1 MPLSP
6 TDNPQY
12 NRLMGSLR
20 HRRRTKNYLTGIVAW
35 LIVIMLLFACL
46 LIYMATSEGVI
57 PLYCCCGSS
66 FLLIFSVVLGI
77 NSTRYTVQDCA
88 RPEND
93 LIVMSMISN
102 EAIVQGYW
110 HSIFGQLMTRQLVIF
125 VALPFIC
132 GSLNLVSLLLL
143 STEDGFPIEGIL
155 AGLFLTV
162 GQIGFYWFL
171 VMLGIMLA
179 LALRHTA
186 LALGAFLVLS
196 ILSLSLWFIAN
207 LTVVAPTEESLPAS
221 EVVIFAVLL
230 SIINLTPYVGLFI
243 AWRVAIITARYSL
256 GRVWQDYWAWRRSSA

>member
-12 NRLMGSLR
+12 NRLMGA
-20 HRRRTKNYLTGIVAW
+20 RRYLPRTTNYANKLQAW
-35 LIVIMLLFACL
+35 LIVIAILGACL
-46 LIYMATSEGVI
+46 LTTMIASEDVI
-57 PLYCCCGSS
+57 PFYCCCSSS
-66 FLLIFSVVLGI
+66 FFLIFSVVLGI

-88 RPEND
+88 RPENE

-125 VALPFIC
+125 VALPLIC
-132 GSLNLVSLLLL
+132 GCLNLVSILLL

-179 LALRHTA
+179 LALRRTA
-186 LALGAFLVLS
+186 LAIGAFLVLS
-196 ILSLSLWFIAN
+196 TLSLSLWVIAN
-207 LTVVAPTEESLPAS
+207 LTVFGPVEESLPAS
-221 EVVIFAVLL
+221 EFVIFAILL

-243 AWRVAIITARYSL
+243 AWRVSIITARYSL